1 MKAVYFDNAATT
13 PVRTEVIKSIQTALE
28 NCFGNP
34 SSTHSFGRTAK
45 TAVEQA
51 RKTIAATLGAHPSE
65 IIFTSGGTE
74 ADNMVLKCAVRD
86 LGVKHIVTT
95 TMEHHAVLHTVD
107 ELVAFN
113 GVTPH
118 YVAVDANG
126 NPDLLDLEK
135 ILSGLNEKVL
145 VSLMHINNEI
155 GNILDLPTVAA
166 LCESYGAYFHSDTVQ
181 SIGHFPWDL
190 QKIKIHFLAAAAHKF
205 HGPKGIGFAYIR
217 KDTPLKSF
225 I

>member
-13 PVRTEVIKSIQTALE
+13 PVRGEVINSIQNALE

-95 TMEHHAVLHTVD
+95 TMEHHAVLHTID
-107 ELVAFN
+107 EVVAFN
-113 GVTPH
+113 GVTAH
-118 YVAVDANG
+118 YVAVDTNG

-135 ILSGLNEKVL
+135 ILSGLKETVL
-145 VSLMHINNEI
+145 VSLMHVNNEI
-155 GNILDLPTVAA
+155 GNILDLPAVAA
-166 LCESYGAYFHSDTVQ
+166 LCES
-181 SIGHFPWDL
+181 
-190 QKIKIHFLAAAAHKF
+190 
-205 HGPKGIGFAYIR
+205 
-217 KDTPLKSF
+217 
-225 I
+225 

>member
-1 MKAVYFDNAATT
+1 MQPK
-13 PVRTEVIKSIQTALE
+13 
-28 NCFGNP
+28 
-34 SSTHSFGRTAK
+34 
-45 TAVEQA
+45 
-51 RKTIAATLGAHPSE
+51 
-65 IIFTSGGTE
+65 
-74 ADNMVLKCAVRD
+74 
-86 LGVKHIVTT
+86 
-95 TMEHHAVLHTVD
+95 
-107 ELVAFN
+107 
-113 GVTPH
+113 

-190 QKIKIHFLAAAAHKF
+190 QKIKIHFL
-205 HGPKGIGFAYIR
+205 GPCCLHVCQCVSLCDHEKNTIR
-217 KDTPLKSF
+217 GASSKRWPHSSH
-225 I
+225 